1 MWHMHVYCLFCET
14 QRCRQI
20 AAIITKDF
28 GYQCIYPQIVQRK
41 WTKGVPTEVRHDW
54 LPGYLFLYSEQPIQ
68 ARLNISGIIRRLG
81 NGELEG
87 QDLAFAEMIFSRQG
101 IMGTVSLLQE
111 GDLCKVADPA
121 WSEIRGKVVKMDFGR
136 KRCCIEFEFD
146 GTRRTIWV
154 GYELLRTDRE
164 N

>member
-1 MWHMHVYCLFCET
+1 MHVYCLFCET

-28 GYQCIYPQIVQRK
+28 EYQCIYPQIVQRK
-41 WTKGVPTEVRHDW
+41 WVKGVPTEVYHDW

-87 QDLAFAEMIFSRQG
+87 QDLAFAKMIFSRQG

-111 GDLCKVADPA
+111 GDRCSVADPA
-121 WSEIRGKVVKMDFGR
+121 WKDIRGKVVKMDFGR

>member
-1 MWHMHVYCLFCET
+1 MHVYCLFCET

-41 WTKGVPTEVRHDW
+41 WVKGIPTEVRHDW

-68 ARLNISGIIRRLG
+68 KKLNISGIIRFLG

-87 QDLAFAEMIFSRQG
+87 QDLVFGEMIFSRQG

-111 GDLCKVADPA
+111 GDRCKVADPA

-154 GYELLRTDRE
+154 GYELLQPNVE